1 MQMSGVSSSRE
12 AVASTIK
19 AAARDAGGDF
29 GYLLRQAQV
38 ESGLDPHAKAS
49 TSSATGLFQFIDDTW
64 MTMVRRH
71 GPQHGLAEQ
80 SRRIEAGN
88 LSAGER
94 AAILDLRKDPA
105 LSTRMAAEFAAE
117 NARAL
122 KAAGTER
129 IGATEL
135 YLAHFL
141 GAGGAVRFMEGL
153 RERPSAA
160 AASALPKAAEANP
173 SIFHP
178 QGRAAS
184 FREVYDRFAKKFDG
198 VDAPSAE
205 FKAAA
210 AAAVTTGKAVRETAE
225 PAFRSLAT
233 TARGLLSNGFAS
245 PAAPAPVRAP
255 AGVITAEAVSAVV
268 GGRAATEAA
277 PDAGAPVAA
286 ETVAKFLQVVSHEGA
301 PHADASSSVDA
312 SGRDASMGARL

>member
-153 RERPSAA
+153 RERPTAA
-160 AASALPKAAEANP
+160 AASALPKAAEM
-173 SIFHP
+173 
-178 QGRAAS
+178 
-184 FREVYDRFAKKFDG
+184 AKKNQEKFYLKNRLRT
-198 VDAPSAE
+198 V
-205 FKAAA
+205 KN
-210 AAAVTTGKAVRETAE
+210 VTIKFHWCLRITLTNKYITRMNWV
-225 PAFRSLAT
+225 
-233 TARGLLSNGFAS
+233 
-245 PAAPAPVRAP
+245 
-255 AGVITAEAVSAVV
+255 VI
-268 GGRAATEAA
+268 
-277 PDAGAPVAA
+277 
-286 ETVAKFLQVVSHEGA
+286 
-301 PHADASSSVDA
+301 
-312 SGRDASMGARL
+312 